1 MCMQDRTKDVNNS
14 TNSSTPAAKDL
25 GDVRRFLNRL
35 LGLPLGKQNLLFNYF
50 AATLAAEIAAAK
62 AEGRYSEGVSDIHGS
77 SIKLARPPE
86 LLWGESAAAAGGDLN
101 AGAAV
106 QTWVN
111 TLHVDRGVSF
121 EVGGHLLILWLGSM
135 LLSLLAAVG
144 FFWVDADERLCL
156 PDLDVLHLLEHAVSC
171 DVATCCCC
179 CCCDLQDAARRL
191 SHESFPGCSSGFR
204 RSRRPMFG
212 SHLVLL
218 ALQKP
223 GQKNMLTIV
232 RPNTGEHEGCK
243 LVDQLFTVKDALLFA
258 LAEELSTLQVTVFH

>member
-1 MCMQDRTKDVNNS
+1 MLFIQDRTKDVNSS

-86 LLWGESAAAAGGDLN
+86 LLWGESSAAAAASGSGSPGV
-101 AGAAV
+101 GAAV

-121 EVGGHLLILWLGSM
+121 EVRESGS
-135 LLSLLAAVG
+135 SP
-144 FFWVDADERLCL
+144 DA
-156 PDLDVLHLLEHAVSC
+156 
-171 DVATCCCC
+171 
-179 CCCDLQDAARRL
+179 
-191 SHESFPGCSSGFR
+191 
-204 RSRRPMFG
+204 
-212 SHLVLL
+212 
-218 ALQKP
+218 
-223 GQKNMLTIV
+223 
-232 RPNTGEHEGCK
+232 
-243 LVDQLFTVKDALLFA
+243 
-258 LAEELSTLQVTVFH
+258 